1 MSLRTRGGGKVN
13 RIKCYVEE
21 CSYWDNYNCRADRV
35 EIRSNSHR
43 VSSSQDT
50 ICHTFRPKEG

>member
-1 MSLRTRGGGKVN
+1 MN

-35 EIRSNSHR
+35 EIRSNSHQ
-43 VSSSQDT
+43 VSSSEDT